1 MQILWQSILPDKC
14 LRAHLKIQTNATQTG
29 SLRAHLK
36 THSGES
42 QKPCNH
48 CDFASSETGN
58 LMFGIICYQLSSII
72 KTEGSF
78 ILFLWGFSSILT
90 HHEDIPNLS
99 EVPKFFLFQSEK
111 WKFETIGNQWSIWLS
126 LKQAFGH
133 TRASASKEQMDN
145 CDFGLK
151 DATLKNMMEMTDNV
165 SKSKNKCNQSDFTS
179 PHAGDLR
186 RHLKTR
192 SGEKSNKCSQCD
204 FASSRADNLK
214 NHLKMH
220 SREKSNKCNQCD
232 YASGRQFED
241 TFENAQWRKVKQMQ
255 SVWLCL
261 FWGRPFEETYEDSQ
275 WRKVK

>member
-1 MQILWQSILPDKC
+1 MHPLKYKCCWTIWKEEKVEKIRINANTVTKHPPRQMFEGTLENPNKCNPDRQFEGTFENAQWRKPETMQ
-14 LRAHLKIQTNATQTG
+14 
-29 SLRAHLK
+29 
-36 THSGES
+36 
-42 QKPCNH
+42 H

-78 ILFLWGFSSILT
+78 ILFFWGFSSILT

-151 DATLKNMMEMTDNV
+151 DATLKNMKETTDNV
-165 SKSKNKCNQSDFTS
+165 SKSKDKCNQSDFTS
-179 PHAGDLR
+179 THAGDFR
-186 RHLKTR
+186 RHLKTH
-192 SGEKSNKCSQCD
+192 SGEK
-204 FASSRADNLK
+204 
-214 NHLKMH
+214 
-220 SREKSNKCNQCD
+220 
-232 YASGRQFED
+232 
-241 TFENAQWRKVKQMQ
+241 
-255 SVWLCL
+255 
-261 FWGRPFEETYEDSQ
+261 
-275 WRKVK
+275 